1 MCHTKRDP
9 LCVLY
14 VCVEREGWLR
24 PCKPILFFWI
34 FLGVD
39 KVLDF
44 AWCGKS
50 LNRGY
55 LIILRTCGY
64 LKCYNSP
71 TRLNKGTLVDI
82 TTFSTKFDQSNRK
95 IALL

>member
-1 MCHTKRDP
+1 MCT
-9 LCVLY
+9 LCV
-14 VCVEREGWLR
+14 CGERGLAS
-24 PCKPILFFWI
+24 PLQTHPILLD